1 MKQDTVKW
9 DGIERRGLSPL
20 RERFYRLLVIFNIL
34 AWLLFVVAML
44 VFHYARPELETGFM
58 QMLGVDSRDDWSVPL
73 TGYLLI
79 LLLICFCL
87 SLAALVIRQKRAR
100 RLQDGPWLNL
110 MILTCLS
117 AGSLFWLLG
126 MVS

>member
-1 MKQDTVKW
+1 MKQDTEQWNGK
-9 DGIERRGLSPL
+9 ERRGLSPTQ
-20 RERFYRLLVIFNIL
+20 ERLYRLLVIFNIL

-58 QMLGVDSRDDWSVPL
+58 QVLGVESREQWAMPL

-79 LLLICFCL
+79 LLLFCFCL
-87 SLAALVIRQKRAR
+87 SLAALFLRQKRAR
-100 RLQDGPWLNL
+100 RIQDGPWLNL

-126 MVS
+126 VVS